1 MTDTE
6 ILNVRISLSR
16 CQGLLEG
23 IYLGISTVEDFNKQG
38 ALNSLNE
45 AVDII
50 QKSID
55 NLTIKEEPKY

>member
-55 NLTIKEEPKY
+55 KFTINTEPNY